1 MKEMSI
7 SAEISRSGHA
17 DSDERGV
24 DPRQDTWQNPSEEV
38 SGAENDLFFEL
49 LEEMYSS

>member
-1 MKEMSI
+1 MKGMSI

-17 DSDERGV
+17 DPDERGM
-24 DPRQDTWQNPSEEV
+24 DPRQATRQNSLEEV
-38 SGAENDLFFEL
+38 SGAEDDLFFDL